1 MNGIYAIVYLVKQH
15 TCFLHQFGTVLLDS
29 FAPYKGVLVCLGL
42 YLCTIHILDIKCHKS
57 FFCKNE
63 DELREDFVDFVFH
76 TITETIDSYEVW
88 LLISCQPNKMDIP
101 RKQLFYLATRIDV
114 VHVGINNNLEHHF
127 EALAWE
133 SQGFVSFWE
142 F

>member
-29 FAPYKGVLVCLGL
+29 FASYKGVLVCHGL

-101 RKQLFYLATRIDV
+101 RKLHLILCEQDHFPQYLHRFFAEKVLIGWLYKD
-114 VHVGINNNLEHHF
+114 
-127 EALAWE
+127 E
-133 SQGFVSFWE
+133 SVPLS
-142 F
+142 